1 MRLAIAFLVYL
12 WNGIFEMNP
21 RDKNLNFA
29 RIARELGISE
39 MTAQNLYNS
48 AMRKI
53 RRYLLKNKQVRY
65 DLQEGLDTLE
75 SFKSRKNE
83 RDITFKSED

>member
-1 MRLAIAFLVYL
+1 
-12 WNGIFEMNP
+12 MNP

-29 RIARELGISE
+29 RIARELGVSE

-83 RDITFKSED
+83 HDITFKSED